1 MCVAVRVPRRDEL
14 LVQPNEVGHKQ
25 KYNGQDACMRA
36 ESMGHKPKVI
46 LSHPPSKER
55 AAKGAALAAAAKG
68 GVKATRGRGTPA
80 GAAATRGSE
89 SSKWYTRG
97 GGE

>member
-1 MCVAVRVPRRDEL
+1 
-14 LVQPNEVGHKQ
+14 
-25 KYNGQDACMRA
+25 
-36 ESMGHKPKVI
+36 MGHKPKVI

-55 AAKGAALAAAAKG
+55 AAQGAALAGAAKG
-68 GVKATRGRGTPA
+68 GVKATRGLPA

>member
-1 MCVAVRVPRRDEL
+1 
-14 LVQPNEVGHKQ
+14 
-25 KYNGQDACMRA
+25 MRA

-68 GVKATRGRGTPA
+68 GVKATRGTPAGAAATRGTPA
-80 GAAATRGSE
+80 GAAAARGSE

>member
-1 MCVAVRVPRRDEL
+1 MICVAARVPRRDEL

-68 GVKATRGRGTPA
+68 GVKATRGTPA